1 MRYVNSVS
9 KIAAFLAIGATLVG
23 LLTACPGG
31 VVVGAID
38 IEVDASNTQ
47 RCDNGIKAVLEIAGG
62 SIIDG
67 AYNSGP
73 TPYIYGMGSYW
84 FWVKPGKSYQVGW
97 QTTRAFDSNAA
108 NETFKVKAY
117 CMRTQGE
124 PGLSE
129 REFNAGD
136 FVTEAGVVLAPIII
150 KDEGTDPSYTV
161 STPGVQ
167 IEVQE

>member
-1 MRYVNSVS
+1 MRYGNSVG
-9 KIAAFLAIGATLVG
+9 KIAALLALGAVLTG

-38 IEVDASNTQ
+38 IEVDASDTQ
-47 RCDNGIKAVLEIAGG
+47 RCDDGIKAVLEIEDGA
-62 SIIDG
+62 IIDA

-84 FWVKPGKSYQVGW
+84 FWVKPGKIYQIPW
-97 QTTRAFDSNAA
+97 QTTRAFDNNAA

-150 KDEGTDPSYTV
+150 EDAGTDPSYTV
-161 STPGVQ
+161 SPPGVL
-167 IEVQE
+167 IEIQQ